1 MSLTWSPGEIL
12 SRKSSDS
19 LISSMIS
26 DVSMMVD
33 ISHFLDYNTLF
44 SAFLQ
49 VVYDTGS
56 CHNQFEELSE

>member
-1 MSLTWSPGEIL
+1 L

-26 DVSMMVD
+26 DVSLMVD

-49 VVYDTGS
+49 SS
-56 CHNQFEELSE
+56 CL